1 MKRNLRYYCLALPL
15 AVALCVLNLSA
26 ATLTIPVDTEISGS
40 GGVLSGS
47 GEIIATF
54 DDGDGTGSVD
64 LTLDLSGLTDPQ
76 DFLTAFYFN
85 FTGSDFTGFDI
96 TSSDPTFDGFVTG
109 FDSFQADG
117 DGQFDVR
124 IDFSTSNAPSSDR
137 LVGGETATLVITY
150 DGLTVDFFDA
160 ASAPGGGNGTWT
172 AIARVQGLGAGDD
185 SEGSGWFAGNPDGG
199 GGEQPV
205 IPEPS
210 TLLLI
215 GGALLGLA
223 FYRTRSADR
232 N

>member
-1 MKRNLRYYCLALPL
+1 MIKLRHYRTALPL
-15 AVALCVLNLSA
+15 AAFLCSWSLSA
-26 ATLTIPVDTEISGS
+26 ATLMIPVDTEISGS

-85 FTGSDFTGFDI
+85 FTGSYFSCFGI
-96 TSSDPTFDGFVTG
+96 TSSDPAFDGFVTG

-124 IDFSTSNAPSSDR
+124 VDFNTSNADDR
-137 LVGGETATLVITY
+137 LVGGETAELVITY
-150 DGLTVDFFDA
+150 AGLTVDFFDA
-160 ASAPGGGNGTWT
+160 ESAPGGGNGTWT

-185 SEGSGWFAGNPDGG
+185 AEGSGWFGGNPDGG

-210 TLLLI
+210 TLLLM

-223 FYRTRSADR
+223 FYRRRSADR